1 VPDGL
6 PDVEHLGVRRA
17 WAVRGGLLRAAL
29 DGRAHPAFA
38 GISMADRRASA
49 VEQAVAAREDSRGR
63 QAAGDSN
70 SVSAALLP
78 VPQVE
83 QMQLLPVVWEMS
95 GAAAWMEAS
104 LLEAQSG
111 LRVWLALPV
120 QSGDARQVF
129 AQRPEAR
136 RA

>member
-1 VPDGL
+1 
-6 PDVEHLGVRRA
+6 
-17 WAVRGGLLRAAL
+17 
-29 DGRAHPAFA
+29 
-38 GISMADRRASA
+38 MADRRASA

-120 QSGDARQVF
+120 QPGDALVTSAGVDPR
-129 AQRPEAR
+129 
-136 RA
+136 